1 MFQRLPAVSIND
13 LKPGELIMVSSTVG
27 NDPDK
32 VTAILLA
39 AGVEP
44 LLTLPSQGETSS
56 FNFPSGVLDMGM
68 GLP

>member
-1 MFQRLPAVSIND
+1 MFQRLPAVSLQD

-27 NDPDK
+27 NDPNK

-44 LLTLPSQGETSS
+44 LLTLPSQGDSSS
-56 FNFPSGVLDMGM
+56 FSFPSGVLDMGM

>member
-1 MFQRLPAVSIND
+1 
-13 LKPGELIMVSSTVG
+13 MVSSTAG
-27 NDPDK
+27 NDPNK

-44 LLTLPSQGETSS
+44 LLTLPSQGDSSS